1 MRTDWQGNLETSV
14 APAETL
20 GAATIADRPVQ
31 GTNPVQ
37 STGVCDEKASER
49 SAQQTEA
56 ARTRAAQFIFMAERR
71 FVEAKQ
77 ALEEAGSS
85 MRSRHVP
92 SFVPMPR

>member
-20 GAATIADRPVQ
+20 GAATIADQPVQ

-56 ARTRAAQFIFMAERR
+56 ARTRAAQFMAERR

-92 SFVPMPR
+92 SLVPMPR